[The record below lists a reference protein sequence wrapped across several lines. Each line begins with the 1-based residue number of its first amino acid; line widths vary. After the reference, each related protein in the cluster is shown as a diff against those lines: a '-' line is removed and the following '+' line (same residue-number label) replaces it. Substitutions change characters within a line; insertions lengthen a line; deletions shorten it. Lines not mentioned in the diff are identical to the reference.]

1 MCPVCFYLYPH
12 CRVWH
17 AGTISSRK
25 KERKAGKGRWKEGME
40 GRGEVRRGGGR
51 KEGKKGLVGEVFN
64 TTQKKKGKKPELGDT
79 VK

>member
-1 MCPVCFYLYPH
+1 
-12 CRVWH
+12 
-17 AGTISSRK
+17 
-25 KERKAGKGRWKEGME
+25 ME
-40 GRGEVRRGGGR
+40 GRGEGRRGGGR